1 MTFHKVCKLDD
12 LWEGE
17 MEAFEVDGEE
27 VLVVWPEGGEPCA
40 FQGACPHQ
48 DIPLIEGKFDG
59 KMVHCRAHQWSF
71 CASTGKGVNPDHTQ
85 LARYPVKIEN
95 GEVLV
100 QVEGIKP
107 LFSAT

>member
-17 MEAFEVDGEE
+17 MEAFEVEGEE
-27 VLVVWPEGGEPCA
+27 ILLVWPEGGEPCA
-40 FQGACPHQ
+40 FQGVCPHQ

-59 KMVHCRAHQWSF
+59 KTVVCRAHQWSF
-71 CASTGKGVNPDHTQ
+71 CATSGKGVNPDHTQ
-85 LARYPVKIEN
+85 LARYPVKVEH

-100 QVEGIKP
+100 QIEGVKP

>member
-1 MTFHKVCKLDD
+1 MSFRPVCKLDD

-27 VLVVWPEGGEPCA
+27 VVVVWPEGGELCA

-59 KMVHCRAHQWSF
+59 KKVLACRAHQWTF
-71 CASTGKGVNPDHTQ
+71 DACTGKGINPAHAA
-85 LARYPVKIEN
+85 LARYPLKVEN

-100 QVEGIKP
+100 QVEGVKP
-107 LFSAT
+107 LHTL